1 MPDDDDRLEREIN
14 EILDKIERFPDPE
27 SRRARARNLFLRRA
41 ATRVADQQRALL
53 KRLSGIAV
61 SQVMLASFLLIL
73 GSFFFGRFLSPMK
86 SWMLLAGVIL
96 FVTSFA
102 IMVFTHSGSGQ
113 TEHWRGQNVTMRS
126 ESLAT
131 RLRRWFANRRARR

>member
-27 SRRARARNLFLRRA
+27 SRRARARKRFLRRIA
-41 ATRVADQQRALL
+41 ARIAERQRALVQ
-53 KRLSGIAV
+53 RLSGISV
-61 SQVMLASFLLIL
+61 NQLMLASFLIIL
-73 GSFFFGRFLSPMK
+73 GSFFFGRFLGPGR
-86 SWMLLAGVIL
+86 SWLLLAGVIL

-102 IMVFTHSGSGQ
+102 IMIFTRSSSAQ
-113 TEHWRGQNVTMRS
+113 TQHWRGQEVTFRS
-126 ESLAT
+126 ESLAS

>member
-1 MPDDDDRLEREIN
+1 MPDNDDRLEREIN

-27 SRRARARNLFLRRA
+27 SRRARARRRFLRRA
-41 ATRVADQQRALL
+41 AAGVADQQRALL
-53 KRLSGIAV
+53 KRLSGIAL

-73 GSFFFGRFLSPMK
+73 GSFFLGRFLGPMK
-86 SWMLLAGVIL
+86 GWMLLAGVIL
-96 FVTSFA
+96 FVTSFG
-102 IMVFTHSGSGQ
+102 IMVFTRSGSGQ
-113 TEHWRGQNVTMRS
+113 TQHWRGQDVTLRS